1 MTHNME
7 ISRRQHVR
15 SVQNTPQ
22 KHFERFTT
30 IKNINF
36 QNSRLPPPK
45 KTKIVFFL
53 RGGHFDAV
61 FFYFFQ
67 PPFWR
72 GEDFFYGT
80 HLGHFSRTFLVLGR
94 YSLFISFMMCLM
106 QLNEQFCYKM
116 QSTHVCE
123 KKFSHTQHK
132 IH

>member
-1 MTHNME
+1 MSE
-7 ISRRQHVR
+7 VSKIL
-15 SVQNTPQ
+15 P
-22 KHFERFTT
+22 
-30 IKNINF
+30 KNILNGLRQLKTLIF
-36 QNSRLPPPK
+36 KTVDSPPPK
-45 KTKIVFFL
+45 KQKSCFFC
-53 RGGHFDAV
+53 GGGILMP
-61 FFYFFQ
+61 FFFTFSNHL
-67 PPFWR
+67 F
-72 GEDFFYGT
+72 GEVRIFFYGT